1 MNKCATSGEKTFQGS
16 IVHINTSGFTV
27 KLDENGLEGV
37 VDLRSHKDKFSFDKW
52 EMSLSSKS
60 ARFALGQSVS
70 VEYLPTDK
78 PRGAQ
83 AAFAVIAEES
93 QEAPETADTASHE
106 NGMSENDDAGSKE
119 QETA

>member
-1 MNKCATSGEKTFQGS
+1 
-16 IVHINTSGFTV
+16 
-27 KLDENGLEGV
+27 
-37 VDLRSHKDKFSFDKW
+37 
-52 EMSLSSKS
+52 MSLSSKS